1 MGSEIRRDVARQAA
15 NVVGA
20 IFHVVAGLFLADGAF
35 PDEDI
40 TLIQPSNY
48 AFVIWAPIFLSLLA
62 YAAYQALP
70 TKRESPLL
78 RGIGPYTAA
87 AFFLNGVLEI
97 LSSPNNFVITQ
108 ALVLVMLL
116 CLAVAYL
123 RLMRSAEE
131 AMGAGARWLV
141 ALPVALFFGWI
152 TAANVVGA
160 AQVLGYLGLP
170 SGGLADALAGAAL
183 LLAGGCVASAALLA
197 GKAGPLQGSLTYAV
211 AVLWALLGVVANQ
224 YDASLLTTGA
234 ALLGVALVGL
244 VLLDVFRGGG
254 RAHRGAGQATG
265 HGTA

>member
-97 LSSPNNFVITQ
+97 LFSPNNFVITQ

-123 RLMRSAEE
+123 RL
-131 AMGAGARWLV
+131 AR
-141 ALPVALFFGWI
+141 
-152 TAANVVGA
+152 
-160 AQVLGYLGLP
+160 
-170 SGGLADALAGAAL
+170 
-183 LLAGGCVASAALLA
+183 
-197 GKAGPLQGSLTYAV
+197 
-211 AVLWALLGVVANQ
+211 
-224 YDASLLTTGA
+224 
-234 ALLGVALVGL
+234 
-244 VLLDVFRGGG
+244 
-254 RAHRGAGQATG
+254 
-265 HGTA
+265 

>member
-1 MGSEIRRDVARQAA
+1 VGSEIRRDVARQAA

-35 PDEDI
+35 PDENI
-40 TLIQPSNY
+40 TLIQPSNL

-70 TKRESPLL
+70 SKRESPLL
-78 RGIGPYTAA
+78 RRIGWFTAA

-97 LSSPNNFVITQ
+97 LSSPDNFAITE
-108 ALVLVMLL
+108 ALLLVMLL
-116 CLAVAYL
+116 FLAVAYL
-123 RLMRSAEE
+123 RLMRSAED
-131 AMGAGARWLV
+131 AMGVGDRWLV

-160 AQVLGYLGLP
+160 AQVLGYFGLP
-170 SGGLADALAGAAL
+170 SGGLADALVGAAP
-183 LLAGGCVASAALLA
+183 LLAGGCVVSAALLA
-197 GKAGPLQGSLTYAV
+197 GKAGPLQGSLTYAA

-234 ALLGVALVGL
+234 ALLSAALIGL
-244 VLLDVFRGGG
+244 VLLDVFRGG
-254 RAHRGAGQATG
+254 RRTHRGAGHVAG
-265 HGTA
+265 SGTA